1 MFQRAAASFDECSTA
16 GIFLT
21 GLRSQNFQS
30 RLLFHSD
37 IVPLPS
43 SSESLALPSSHPV
56 PVAGLKGE
64 YQPFPLCFF
73 SLCLFFPLLFPPLCL
88 FSPLP
93 FLPLS
98 NSFSWAL
105 LCCSD
110 LLRLLE
116 NWELWGFEVLSQ
128 VGNS

>member
-1 MFQRAAASFDECSTA
+1 MFQRTAASFDECSTA

-21 GLRSQNFQS
+21 GLRSQSFQS

-56 PVAGLKGE
+56 PVAGLKGK
-64 YQPFPLCFF
+64 YQ
-73 SLCLFFPLLFPPLCL
+73 L

-93 FLPLS
+93 FSPLPFFPLS
-98 NSFSWAL
+98 NSFSRAL

-116 NWELWGFEVLSQ
+116 NWELWGFEVLNQ
-128 VGNS
+128 VGIPEFQILCRNFGGLRS